1 MVRTKKVT
9 YKSQL
14 RDVLTRVP
22 LFCDSL
28 LYKSMA
34 TWNMFVLY
42 DKKQNAVNG
51 DLAMHLFSNRLQVRI
66 IKNACII

>member
-9 YKSQL
+9 NKSQL
-14 RDVLTRVP
+14 RDVLTRVR

-42 DKKQNAVNG
+42 DKKT
-51 DLAMHLFSNRLQVRI
+51 
-66 IKNACII
+66 KCC

>member
-1 MVRTKKVT
+1 MTNKL
-9 YKSQL
+9 QL
-14 RDVLTRVP
+14 RDVLTRVR

-51 DLAMHLFSNRLQVRI
+51 GLAMHLFSNRLQVRI
-66 IKNACII
+66 VKNACII

>member
-1 MVRTKKVT
+1 
-9 YKSQL
+9 
-14 RDVLTRVP
+14 
-22 LFCDSL
+22 
-28 LYKSMA
+28 MA

-51 DLAMHLFSNRLQVRI
+51 DLAMRLFSNRLQVRI